1 MALKTYTLTIEYD
14 DETEEVEYLT
24 EHVDEDEFEC
34 LVEFESSKIIDMSEY
49 WDEEALAL
57 AKQIYDVG
65 VS

>member
-1 MALKTYTLTIEYD
+1 MGTKTYTLTIEYN
-14 DETEEVEYLT
+14 DETEQVEYIT
-24 EHVDEDEFEC
+24 EHVDVDEFEC

-49 WDEEALAL
+49 WDEEALEL